1 MEFESAVFHLDEKID
16 QFATIPLVRTGN
28 PLADPHVL
36 CLLKAGNLSDDLSR
50 HIFVPPVPQTV
61 QFGNASR
68 SGALLASSF

>member
-1 MEFESAVFHLDEKID
+1 MNFESAVIRLDEQMD

-28 PLADPHVL
+28 PLVNPYVL

-50 HIFVPPVPQTV
+50 HIYVPPVPQEI

-68 SGALLASSF
+68 SGALLAAV